1 MLKKDLLAKY
11 FHVKAENERLLD
23 NIVSLGTEFLRSKKS
38 LAQLKKERLVAYLIA
53 IVMTLILIVCEI
65 S

>member
-1 MLKKDLLAKY
+1 MLKKDLLEKY
-11 FHVKAENERLLD
+11 FRVKAENERLLD

-53 IVMTLILIVCEI
+53 IVTTLILIVCEI

>member
-1 MLKKDLLAKY
+1 MLKKDLLEKY

-23 NIVSLGTEFLRSKKS
+23 NIVSLGTEFLRSKKT
-38 LAQLKKERLVAYLIA
+38 LAQLKKERLVAYLVA

-65 S
+65 V